1 MRHLTWTA
9 FYELTPELAALPE
22 DQLWGNAEKHRVE
35 QQSALLRAVGIS
47 TPLAVDV
54 DAGLL

>member
-22 DQLWGNAEKHRVE
+22 DQLWGSAGKQRVE
-35 QQSALLRAVGIS
+35 QQSALLRVVGTS
-47 TPLAVDV
+47 TPLAVNV